1 MSLNYD
7 TIKNWRFDEI
17 RHTYTEKDTML
28 YALGIGLGEDPLDAS
43 QLRYVYE
50 KDLQAFPTMS
60 VVLGYP
66 GFWMRDPRAG
76 IDSLR
81 VVHGEQ
87 RLVMHAPLPAQGMVI
102 GQSRITHVI
111 DKGADKGALVV
122 TERTLHDAS
131 GKLLATLAQTSF
143 CRGDGGFG
151 QGDAPPAALPA
162 APDRAPDRQVQIKV
176 SPRAALI
183 YRLSADMNPLH
194 ADPEVAG
201 KAGFKQPILHGLC
214 TYGMAARA
222 IVQAWAGGDAN
233 RLVQLDVRFSSPVYP
248 GETLAFDMWQEG
260 DEIRYTARSV
270 ERNIQTLNCGV
281 AKVNQK

>member
-1 MSLNYD
+1 
-7 TIKNWRFDEI
+7 
-17 RHTYTEKDTML
+17 
-28 YALGIGLGEDPLDAS
+28 
-43 QLRYVYE
+43 
-50 KDLQAFPTMS
+50 
-60 VVLGYP
+60 
-66 GFWMRDPRAG
+66 
-76 IDSLR
+76 
-81 VVHGEQ
+81 
-87 RLVMHAPLPAQGMVI
+87 MV
-102 GQSRITHVI
+102 
-111 DKGADKGALVV
+111 A
-122 TERTLHDAS
+122 ERTLHDAS

-162 APDRAPDRQVQIKV
+162 APDRAPDRQVQIKI

-222 IVQAWAGGDAN
+222 IAQAWAGGDAN

-248 GETLAFDMWQEG
+248 GETLAFDMWRED

-281 AKVNQK
+281 AKVNQQ